1 MSEEELKINMGHIRT
16 KVVYDDENG
25 DTYISIKID
34 TDPKNRKAKIFN
46 KVVNICLSIITFI
59 EKILKIS
66 TQK

>member
-1 MSEEELKINMGHIRT
+1 MSEEEVKINMRHIRT

-34 TDPKNRKAKIFN
+34 SDPKSKRVKIFN